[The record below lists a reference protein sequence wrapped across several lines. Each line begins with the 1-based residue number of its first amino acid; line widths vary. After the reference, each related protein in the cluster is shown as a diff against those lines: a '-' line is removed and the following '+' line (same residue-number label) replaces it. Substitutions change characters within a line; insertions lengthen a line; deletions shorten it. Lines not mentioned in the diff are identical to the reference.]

1 MSARHVSPP
10 GGPRMD
16 TTTRREMGR
25 AFERGGEHYAQ
36 VRPSYPAESATWCV
50 PDGARSAVDVGAGTG
65 KYTALLVG
73 LGLEVTAVE
82 PSADM
87 LAQLHAELPG
97 VATVQ
102 GTAEAT
108 GLPAESADLLAVA
121 QAWHWFDPLAAS
133 AEALRVLRPGGT
145 LALIW
150 NQLDTS
156 VPWVHRLSRIMHA
169 GDVIKPHFVPAVGP
183 GFTEL
188 QGAVIPW
195 QDEVTPED
203 LLELTKSRSYYLR
216 ASPATREK
224 VLGNLEW
231 YLYEHLGHDAREVL
245 TLPYRCYAW
254 KTTRR

>member
-1 MSARHVSPP
+1 
-10 GGPRMD
+10 MD

-36 VRPSYPAESATWCV
+36 VRPSYPTESATWCV

-65 KYTALLVG
+65 KYTALLVE
-73 LGLEVTAVE
+73 LGLDVTAVE

-108 GLPAESADLLAVA
+108 GLPAASADLLAVA

-133 AEALRVLRPGGT
+133 AEAVRVLRPGGT

-188 QGAVIPW
+188 EGAVIPW

-216 ASPATREK
+216 ASPAAREK
-224 VLGNLEW
+224 VLGNLQW
-231 YLYEHLGHDAREVL
+231 YLYEHLRHHPGEVL